1 MKNLSSSKG
10 IKAIEALFGLVGIVM
25 ILVET
30 YAVLAR
36 NILQIST
43 PWSDE
48 LLKLL
53 FVWSIFVCSA
63 LAFLND
69 ELISLTLL
77 EDDAKDKGRMAVYG
91 IFKVIQY
98 VATLIISG
106 LLVYQ
111 IATIVST
118 QLSTG
123 EATTVLKYP
132 LWIMNFGILVGMVLT
147 VVFGVIK
154 LVDCA
159 QFFKKHPNP
168 SEG

>member
-1 MKNLSSSKG
+1 MKNLSSSKP
-10 IKAIEALFGLVGIVM
+10 IKAVEALFGVVGIVM

-30 YAVLAR
+30 YAVMAR

-69 ELISLTLL
+69 ELISLTLF
-77 EDDAKDKGRMAVYG
+77 EDDAKEKGKMALYG

-111 IATIVST
+111 IWTIVNT

-132 LWIMNFGILVGMVLT
+132 LWIMNSGILVGMVLT
-147 VVFGVIK
+147 VVFCVIK
-154 LVDCA
+154 LVDCLKY
-159 QFFKKHPNP
+159 FKKNA
-168 SEG
+168 SEN

>member
-1 MKNLSSSKG
+1 
-10 IKAIEALFGLVGIVM
+10 M

-30 YAVLAR
+30 YAVMAR

-69 ELISLTLL
+69 ELISLTLF
-77 EDDAKDKGRMAVYG
+77 EDDAKEKGKMALYG

-111 IATIVST
+111 IWTIVNT

-132 LWIMNFGILVGMVLT
+132 LWIMNSGILVGMVLT

-154 LVDCA
+154 LVDTA
-159 QFFKKHPNP
+159 KYFKNNA
-168 SEG
+168 SEN

>member
-1 MKNLSSSKG
+1 M
-10 IKAIEALFGLVGIVM
+10 
-25 ILVET
+25 
-30 YAVLAR
+30 AR

-69 ELISLTLL
+69 ELISLTLF
-77 EDDAKDKGRMAVYG
+77 EDDAKEKGKMALYG

-98 VATLIISG
+98 VATLVISG

-111 IATIVST
+111 IWTIVNT

-132 LWIMNFGILVGMVLT
+132 LWIMNSGILVGMVLT

-154 LVDCA
+154 LVDTA
-159 QFFKKHPNP
+159 KYFKNNA
-168 SEG
+168 SEN

>member
-1 MKNLSSSKG
+1 MKNLSSSKPV
-10 IKAIEALFGLVGIVM
+10 KAVEALFGVVGIVM

-30 YAVLAR
+30 YAVMAR

-69 ELISLTLL
+69 ELISLTLF
-77 EDDAKDKGRMAVYG
+77 EDDAKEKGKMALYG
-91 IFKVIQY
+91 IFKIIQY

-111 IATIVST
+111 IWTIVNT

-132 LWIMNFGILVGMVLT
+132 LWVMNSGILVGMVLT
-147 VVFGVIK
+147 VVFGIIK
-154 LVDCA
+154 LVDCLKY
-159 QFFKKHPNP
+159 FKKAP
-168 SEG
+168 SED

>member
-1 MKNLSSSKG
+1 MKNLSSSKP
-10 IKAIEALFGLVGIVM
+10 IKAVEALFGVVGIVM

-30 YAVLAR
+30 YAVMAR

-69 ELISLTLL
+69 ELISLTLF
-77 EDDAKDKGRMAVYG
+77 EDDAKEKGKMALYG

-111 IATIVST
+111 IWTIVNT

-132 LWIMNFGILVGMVLT
+132 LWIMNSGILVGMVLT
-147 VVFGVIK
+147 VVFCVIK
-154 LVDCA
+154 LVDSLKY
-159 QFFKKHPNP
+159 FKKNA
-168 SEG
+168 SEN

>member
-1 MKNLSSSKG
+1 MKNLSSSKP
-10 IKAIEALFGLVGIVM
+10 IKAVEALFGVVGIVM

-30 YAVLAR
+30 YAVMAR

-69 ELISLTLL
+69 ELISLTLF
-77 EDDAKDKGRMAVYG
+77 EDDAKEKGKMALYG

-98 VATLIISG
+98 VATLVISG

-111 IATIVST
+111 IWTIVNT

-132 LWIMNFGILVGMVLT
+132 LWIMNSGILVGMVLT

-154 LVDCA
+154 LVDTA
-159 QFFKKHPNP
+159 KYFKNNA
-168 SEG
+168 SEN

>member
-1 MKNLSSSKG
+1 MKNLSSSKP
-10 IKAIEALFGLVGIVM
+10 IKAVEALFGVVGIVM

-30 YAVLAR
+30 YAVMAR

-69 ELISLTLL
+69 ELISLTLF
-77 EDDAKDKGRMAVYG
+77 EDDAKEKGKMALYG

-111 IATIVST
+111 IWTIVNT

-132 LWIMNFGILVGMVLT
+132 LWIMNSGILVGMVLT

-154 LVDCA
+154 LVDSLKY
-159 QFFKKHPNP
+159 FKKNA
-168 SEG
+168 SEN

>member
-1 MKNLSSSKG
+1 MKNLSSSKPV
-10 IKAIEALFGLVGIVM
+10 KAVEALFGVVGIVM

-30 YAVLAR
+30 YAVMAR
-36 NILQIST
+36 NILEIST

-69 ELISLTLL
+69 ELISLTLF
-77 EDDAKDKGRMAVYG
+77 EDDAKEKGKLVLYG
-91 IFKVIQY
+91 IFKAVQY

-111 IATIVST
+111 IWTIVNT
-118 QLSTG
+118 QISTG

-132 LWIMNFGILVGMVLT
+132 LWIMNSGILVGMVLT

-154 LVDCA
+154 LVDNVKY
-159 QFFKKHPNP
+159 FKKAP
-168 SEG
+168 SED

>member
-1 MKNLSSSKG
+1 MKNLSSSKP
-10 IKAIEALFGLVGIVM
+10 IKAVEALFGVVGIVM

-30 YAVLAR
+30 YAVMAR

-69 ELISLTLL
+69 ELISLTLF
-77 EDDAKDKGRMAVYG
+77 EDDAKEKGKMALYG

-111 IATIVST
+111 IWTIVNT

-132 LWIMNFGILVGMVLT
+132 LWIMNSGILVGMVLT

-154 LVDCA
+154 LVDTA
-159 QFFKKHPNP
+159 KYFKNNA
-168 SEG
+168 SEN

>member
-1 MKNLSSSKG
+1 MKNLSSSKP
-10 IKAIEALFGLVGIVM
+10 IKAVEALFGVVGIVM

-30 YAVLAR
+30 YAVMAR

-69 ELISLTLL
+69 ELISLTLF
-77 EDDAKDKGRMAVYG
+77 EDDAKEKGKMALYG

-98 VATLIISG
+98 VATLVISG

-111 IATIVST
+111 IWTIVNT

-132 LWIMNFGILVGMVLT
+132 LWIMNSGILVGMVLT

-154 LVDCA
+154 LVDSLKY
-159 QFFKKHPNP
+159 FKKNA
-168 SEG
+168 SEN

>member
-1 MKNLSSSKG
+1 MKNLSSSKP
-10 IKAIEALFGLVGIVM
+10 IKAVEALFGVVGIVM

-30 YAVLAR
+30 YAVMAR

-69 ELISLTLL
+69 ELISLTLF
-77 EDDAKDKGRMAVYG
+77 EDDAKEKGKMALYG
-91 IFKVIQY
+91 IFKIIQY

-111 IATIVST
+111 IWTIVNT
-118 QLSTG
+118 QISTG

-132 LWIMNFGILVGMVLT
+132 LWIMNSGILVGMVLT

-154 LVDCA
+154 LVDSLKY
-159 QFFKKHPNP
+159 FKKTP
-168 SEG
+168 SED

>member
-1 MKNLSSSKG
+1 MKNLSSSKP
-10 IKAIEALFGLVGIVM
+10 IKAVEALFGVVGIVM

-30 YAVLAR
+30 YAVMAR

-69 ELISLTLL
+69 ELISLTLF
-77 EDDAKDKGRMAVYG
+77 EDDAKEKGKMALYG

-111 IATIVST
+111 IWTIVNT

-132 LWIMNFGILVGMVLT
+132 LWIMNSGILVGMVLT
-147 VVFGVIK
+147 VVFGIIK
-154 LVDCA
+154 LADCLKY
-159 QFFKKHPNP
+159 FKKTP
-168 SEG
+168 SED

>member
-1 MKNLSSSKG
+1 MKNLSSSKP
-10 IKAIEALFGLVGIVM
+10 IKAVEALFGVVGIVM

-30 YAVLAR
+30 YAVMAR

-69 ELISLTLL
+69 ELISLTLF
-77 EDDAKDKGRMAVYG
+77 EDDAKEKGKMALYG

-111 IATIVST
+111 IWTIVNT

-132 LWIMNFGILVGMVLT
+132 LWVMNSGILVGMVLT

-154 LVDCA
+154 LVDTA
-159 QFFKKHPNP
+159 KYFKNNA
-168 SEG
+168 SEN

>member
-1 MKNLSSSKG
+1 MKNLSSSKP
-10 IKAIEALFGLVGIVM
+10 IKAVEALFGVVGIVM

-30 YAVLAR
+30 YAVMAR
-36 NILQIST
+36 SILQIST

-69 ELISLTLL
+69 ELISLTLF
-77 EDDAKDKGRMAVYG
+77 EDDAKEKGKMALYG

-111 IATIVST
+111 IWTIVNT

-132 LWIMNFGILVGMVLT
+132 LWIMNSGILVGMVLT

-154 LVDCA
+154 LVDTA
-159 QFFKKHPNP
+159 KYFKNNA
-168 SEG
+168 SEN

>member
-1 MKNLSSSKG
+1 MKNLSSSKP
-10 IKAIEALFGLVGIVM
+10 IKAVEALFGVVGIVM

-30 YAVLAR
+30 YAVMAR

-69 ELISLTLL
+69 DLISLTLF
-77 EDDAKDKGRMAVYG
+77 EDDAKEKGKMALYG

-111 IATIVST
+111 IWTIVNT

-132 LWIMNFGILVGMVLT
+132 LWIMNSGILVGMVLT

-154 LVDCA
+154 LVDTA
-159 QFFKKHPNP
+159 KYFKNNA
-168 SEG
+168 SEN

>member
-1 MKNLSSSKG
+1 MKNLSSSKPV
-10 IKAIEALFGLVGIVM
+10 KAVEALFGVVGIVM

-30 YAVLAR
+30 YAVMAR

-69 ELISLTLL
+69 ELISLTLF
-77 EDDAKDKGRMAVYG
+77 EDDAKEKGKMALYG

-98 VATLIISG
+98 VATLVISG

-111 IATIVST
+111 IWTIVNT

-123 EATTVLKYP
+123 EAATVLKYP
-132 LWIMNFGILVGMVLT
+132 LWIMNSGILVGMVLT

-154 LVDCA
+154 LVDSLKY
-159 QFFKKHPNP
+159 FKKNA
-168 SEG
+168 SEN

>member
-1 MKNLSSSKG
+1 MKNLSSSKP
-10 IKAIEALFGLVGIVM
+10 IKAVEALFGVVGIVM

-30 YAVLAR
+30 YAVMAR

-69 ELISLTLL
+69 ELISLTLF
-77 EDDAKDKGRMAVYG
+77 EDDAKEKGKMALYG
-91 IFKVIQY
+91 IFKIIQY

-111 IATIVST
+111 IWTIVNT

-132 LWIMNFGILVGMVLT
+132 LWIMNSGILVGMVLT

-154 LVDCA
+154 LVDTA
-159 QFFKKHPNP
+159 KYFKNNA
-168 SEG
+168 SEN

>member
-1 MKNLSSSKG
+1 MKNLSSSKP
-10 IKAIEALFGLVGIVM
+10 IKAVEALFGVVGIVM

-30 YAVLAR
+30 YAVMAR

-69 ELISLTLL
+69 ELISLTLF
-77 EDDAKDKGRMAVYG
+77 EDNAKEKGKMALYG

-111 IATIVST
+111 IWTIVNT

-132 LWIMNFGILVGMVLT
+132 LWIMNSGILVGMVLT

-154 LVDCA
+154 LVDTA
-159 QFFKKHPNP
+159 KYFKNNA
-168 SEG
+168 SEN

>member
-1 MKNLSSSKG
+1 MKNLSSSKP
-10 IKAIEALFGLVGIVM
+10 IKAIEMLFGLVGIVM

-30 YAVLAR
+30 YAVMAR

-69 ELISLTLL
+69 ELISLTLF
-77 EDDAKDKGRMAVYG
+77 EDDAKEKGKMALYG
-91 IFKVIQY
+91 IFKIIQY

-111 IATIVST
+111 IWTIVNT

-132 LWIMNFGILVGMVLT
+132 LWVMNSGILVGMVLT
-147 VVFGVIK
+147 VVFGIIK
-154 LVDCA
+154 LVDCLKY
-159 QFFKKHPNP
+159 FKKTP
-168 SEG
+168 SED

>member
-1 MKNLSSSKG
+1 MKNLSSSKP
-10 IKAIEALFGLVGIVM
+10 IKAVEALFGVVGIVM

-30 YAVLAR
+30 YAVMAR

-69 ELISLTLL
+69 ELISLTLF
-77 EDDAKDKGRMAVYG
+77 EDDAKEKGKMALYG

-111 IATIVST
+111 IWTIVNT

-132 LWIMNFGILVGMVLT
+132 LWIMNSGILVGMVLT

-154 LVDCA
+154 LVDTA
-159 QFFKKHPNP
+159 KYFKNSA
-168 SEG
+168 SEN

>member
-1 MKNLSSSKG
+1 MKNLSSSKPV
-10 IKAIEALFGLVGIVM
+10 KAVEALFGVVGIVM

-30 YAVLAR
+30 YAVMAR

-69 ELISLTLL
+69 ELISLTLF
-77 EDDAKDKGRMAVYG
+77 EDDAKEKGKMALYG
-91 IFKVIQY
+91 IFKIIQY

-111 IATIVST
+111 IWTIVNT

-132 LWIMNFGILVGMVLT
+132 LWVMNSGILVGMVLT

-154 LVDCA
+154 LVDTA
-159 QFFKKHPNP
+159 KYFKNNA
-168 SEG
+168 SEN

>member
-1 MKNLSSSKG
+1 MKNLSSSKPV
-10 IKAIEALFGLVGIVM
+10 KAVEALFGVVGIVM

-30 YAVLAR
+30 YAVMAR

-69 ELISLTLL
+69 ELISLTLF
-77 EDDAKDKGRMAVYG
+77 EDDAKEKGKMALYG

-98 VATLIISG
+98 VATLVISG

-111 IATIVST
+111 IWTIVNT

-132 LWIMNFGILVGMVLT
+132 LWIMNSGILVGMVLT
-147 VVFGVIK
+147 VVFGIIK
-154 LVDCA
+154 LADCLKY
-159 QFFKKHPNP
+159 FKKTP
-168 SEG
+168 SED

>member
-1 MKNLSSSKG
+1 MKNLSSSKPV
-10 IKAIEALFGLVGIVM
+10 KVVEALFGLVGIVM

-77 EDDAKDKGRMAVYG
+77 EDDARDKGRMAVYG
-91 IFKVIQY
+91 GFKVIQY

-111 IATIVST
+111 IWTIVNT

-132 LWIMNFGILVGMVLT
+132 LWIMNSGILVGMVLT

-159 QFFKKHPNP
+159 KYFKK
-168 SEG
+168 SAE

>member
-1 MKNLSSSKG
+1 MKNLSSSKP
-10 IKAIEALFGLVGIVM
+10 IKAVEALFGVVGIVM

-30 YAVLAR
+30 YAVMAR

-69 ELISLTLL
+69 ELISLTLF
-77 EDDAKDKGRMAVYG
+77 EDDAKEKGKMALYG

-98 VATLIISG
+98 VATLVISG

-111 IATIVST
+111 IWTIVNT

-132 LWIMNFGILVGMVLT
+132 LWIMNSGILVGMVLT
-147 VVFGVIK
+147 VVFGIIK
-154 LVDCA
+154 LADCLKY
-159 QFFKKHPNP
+159 FKKTP
-168 SEG
+168 SED

>member
-1 MKNLSSSKG
+1 MNKVTSK
-10 IKAIEALFGLVGIVM
+10 IVWALERLFGLVGIVM

-63 LAFLND
+63 LSFLTD
-69 ELISLTLL
+69 DLISLTLL
-77 EDDAKDKGRMAVYG
+77 EDNAKEKGKMAVYG
-91 IFKVIQY
+91 VFKIIQY
-98 VATLIISG
+98 VAGLGICG

-111 IATIVST
+111 VATIVST

-132 LWIMNFGILVGMVLT
+132 LWIMNSGILLGMVLT
-147 VVFGVIK
+147 VIFAIVK
-154 LVDCA
+154 LIDCRKY
-159 QFFKKHPNP
+159 FKK
-168 SEG
+168 

>member
-1 MKNLSSSKG
+1 MKNLSSSKP
-10 IKAIEALFGLVGIVM
+10 IKAVEALFGVVGIVM

-30 YAVLAR
+30 YAVMAR

-48 LLKLL
+48 LLKLM

-69 ELISLTLL
+69 ELISLTLF
-77 EDDAKDKGRMAVYG
+77 EDDAKEKGKMALYG

-111 IATIVST
+111 IWTIVNT

-132 LWIMNFGILVGMVLT
+132 LWIMNSGILVGMVLT

-154 LVDCA
+154 LVDSLKY
-159 QFFKKHPNP
+159 FKKNA
-168 SEG
+168 SEN

>member
-1 MKNLSSSKG
+1 MKNLSSSKP
-10 IKAIEALFGLVGIVM
+10 IKAVEALFGVVGIVM

-30 YAVLAR
+30 YAVMAR

-69 ELISLTLL
+69 ELISLTLF
-77 EDDAKDKGRMAVYG
+77 EDDAKEKGKMALYG

-111 IATIVST
+111 IWTIVNT
-118 QLSTG
+118 QISTG

-132 LWIMNFGILVGMVLT
+132 LWIMNSGILVGMVLT
-147 VVFGVIK
+147 VVFCVIK
-154 LVDCA
+154 LVDSLKY
-159 QFFKKHPNP
+159 FKKNA
-168 SEG
+168 SEN

>member
-1 MKNLSSSKG
+1 MKNLSSSKPV
-10 IKAIEALFGLVGIVM
+10 KAVEALFGLVGIVM

-30 YAVLAR
+30 YAVMAR
-36 NILQIST
+36 NILHIST

-69 ELISLTLL
+69 ELISLTLF
-77 EDDAKDKGRMAVYG
+77 EDDAKEKGKMALYG

-111 IATIVST
+111 IWTIVNT

-132 LWIMNFGILVGMVLT
+132 LWIMNSGILVGMVLT

-154 LVDCA
+154 LVDTA
-159 QFFKKHPNP
+159 KYFKNNA
-168 SEG
+168 SEN

>member
-1 MKNLSSSKG
+1 MKNLSSSKPV
-10 IKAIEALFGLVGIVM
+10 KVVEALFGIVGIVM

-30 YAVLAR
+30 YAVMAR

-77 EDDAKDKGRMAVYG
+77 EDDAKGKGRMSIYG
-91 IFKVIQY
+91 VFKVIQY

-111 IATIVST
+111 IWTIVNT
-118 QLSTG
+118 QISTG
-123 EATTVLKYP
+123 ESTTVLKYP
-132 LWIMNFGILVGMVLT
+132 LWIMNSGILVGMVLT
-147 VVFGVIK
+147 VVFCVIK
-154 LVDCA
+154 LVDNMKY
-159 QFFKKHPNP
+159 FKKNT
-168 SEG
+168 SEN

>member
-1 MKNLSSSKG
+1 MKNLSSSKP
-10 IKAIEALFGLVGIVM
+10 IKAVEALFGVVGIVM

-30 YAVLAR
+30 YAVMAR

-69 ELISLTLL
+69 ELISLTLF
-77 EDDAKDKGRMAVYG
+77 EDDAKEKGKMALYG

-111 IATIVST
+111 IWTIVNT

-132 LWIMNFGILVGMVLT
+132 LWIMNSGILVGMVLT
-147 VVFGVIK
+147 VVFGIIK
-154 LVDCA
+154 LVDTA
-159 QFFKKHPNP
+159 KYFKNNA
-168 SEG
+168 SEN

>member
-1 MKNLSSSKG
+1 MKNLSSSKPV
-10 IKAIEALFGLVGIVM
+10 KAVEALFGVVGIVM

-30 YAVLAR
+30 YAVMAR

-69 ELISLTLL
+69 ELISLTLF
-77 EDDAKDKGRMAVYG
+77 EDDAKEKGKMALYG

-111 IATIVST
+111 IWTIVNT
-118 QLSTG
+118 QISTG

-132 LWIMNFGILVGMVLT
+132 LWIMNSGILVGMVLT

-154 LVDCA
+154 LVDSLKY
-159 QFFKKHPNP
+159 FKKNA
-168 SEG
+168 SEN

>member
-1 MKNLSSSKG
+1 MKNLSSSKP
-10 IKAIEALFGLVGIVM
+10 IKAVEALFGVVGIVM

-30 YAVLAR
+30 YAVMAR

-69 ELISLTLL
+69 ELISLTLF
-77 EDDAKDKGRMAVYG
+77 EDDAKEKGKMALYG
-91 IFKVIQY
+91 TFKVIQY

-111 IATIVST
+111 IWTIVNT
-118 QLSTG
+118 QISTG

-132 LWIMNFGILVGMVLT
+132 LWIMNSGILVGMVLT

-154 LVDCA
+154 LVDGLKY
-159 QFFKKHPNP
+159 FKKNA
-168 SEG
+168 SEN

>member
-1 MKNLSSSKG
+1 MKNLSSSKP
-10 IKAIEALFGLVGIVM
+10 IKAVEALFGVVGIVM

-30 YAVLAR
+30 YAVMAR

-69 ELISLTLL
+69 ELISLTLF
-77 EDDAKDKGRMAVYG
+77 EDDAKEKGKMALYG

-111 IATIVST
+111 IWTIVNT

-132 LWIMNFGILVGMVLT
+132 LWIMNSGILVGMVLT

-154 LVDCA
+154 LVA
-159 QFFKKHPNP
+159 TAKYFKNNA
-168 SEG
+168 SEN